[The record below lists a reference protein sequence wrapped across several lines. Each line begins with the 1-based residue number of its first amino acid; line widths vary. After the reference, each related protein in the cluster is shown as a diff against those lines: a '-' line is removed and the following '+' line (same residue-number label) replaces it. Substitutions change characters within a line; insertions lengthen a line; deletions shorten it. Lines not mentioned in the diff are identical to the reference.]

1 MKRFLTGALAASLT
15 VTAMPAAAERPPFVP
30 PAARPVAAAEQPWLS
45 KRLVSITWHDVSD
58 ANPDQRFIA
67 VRTERLIQQLS
78 WLRENGYV
86 PVTVDA
92 VLAAHRGG
100 PALPD
105 RAVLLTF
112 DDGYASF
119 YSRVYPILKAY
130 GWPAVFAPVGKWIS
144 TPSGQSVRFGDADV
158 ARDHFVTWD
167 QVREMAASGLI
178 EIASHSHDLHRGIRA
193 NPQGNS
199 EPAAAALAFDD
210 TTGGYESEAAYR
222 ARLHTDAKSIS
233 DEIGQATGTRPR
245 IWIWPYGAYSGTAV
259 SVIGQAG
266 FETTLTLDDGLA
278 TSDAVS
284 AMPRFLVAND
294 PKLEDFAG
302 AIVNREEAG
311 HLRVVHVDLD
321 YVYDPDP
328 AQVGRNLDRLVQ
340 RIADMGINTVFL
352 QAFADPE
359 GDGTIRSLYFPNRWL
374 PMRADL
380 FNRVAWQLRNRAGV
394 RIYAWMPVLGFDLDP
409 ALPRVV
415 RWDPKSGETAVDP
428 SQYRRL
434 SPFDPE
440 ARRRVGEI
448 YEDLAR
454 QAIFDGLLFHD
465 DAMLSDFEDAGPAAL
480 SAYAA
485 AGLPGSIAEIRA
497 DPDAMQRWTRFKSKA
512 LVDFTLSLT
521 GQVRAI
527 RGSDVKTARNIFAR
541 PILEP
546 ASEAWFAQNLD
557 DFLSSYDWTAP
568 MAMPLMEQVP
578 VREAGPWLDR
588 LVDAVAARPG
598 ALGRTVFEL
607 QAQDWRAKDGSPE
620 RNVDPKLLADWMRRV
635 ERRGARSF
643 GYYSDD
649 FIKGEPAIEP
659 IRPAISNAWY
669 PFK

>member
-1 MKRFLTGALAASLT
+1 MKRFLTGALAASLII
-15 VTAMPAAAERPPFVP
+15 TAIPPVSARPQFVP
-30 PAARPVAAAEQPWLS
+30 PAARPVAAAEQPWLA
-45 KRLVSITWHDVSD
+45 KRLISITWHDVSD
-58 ANPDQRFIA
+58 NNPDQQFIA

-86 PVTVDA
+86 AVSADA
-92 VLAAHRGG
+92 VLAAHKGG

-112 DDGYASF
+112 DDGYSSF
-119 YSRVYPILKAY
+119 YTRVYPILKAY

-144 TPSGQSVRFGDADV
+144 MPSGQKVRFGDTDV

-199 EPAAAALAFDD
+199 EPAAAALTYDQAS
-210 TTGGYESEAAYR
+210 GGYESETAYR
-222 ARLHTDAKSIS
+222 ARLHADARTIS
-233 DEIGQATGTRPR
+233 DEIERATGTRPR
-245 IWIWPYGAYSGTAV
+245 IWIWPYGAYSGTAL
-259 SVIGQAG
+259 SVIGEEG
-266 FETTLTLDDGLA
+266 FDATLTLDDGLA

-294 PKLEDFAG
+294 PKLEDFAA
-302 AIVNREEAG
+302 AIAEREEAG

-328 AQVGRNLDRLVQ
+328 AQMERNLGLLVQ
-340 RIADMGINTVFL
+340 RIADMGVNTVFL

-359 GDGTIRSLYFPNRWL
+359 GDGVIRSLYFPNRWL
-374 PMRADL
+374 PVRADL
-380 FNRVAWQLRNRAGV
+380 FNRAAWQLRNRAGV

-428 SQYRRL
+428 GQYRRL

-440 ARRRVGEI
+440 VKRRVGEI

-454 QAIFDGLLFHD
+454 QAIFDGVLFHD
-465 DAMLSDFEDAGPAAL
+465 DALLSDFEDASPAAL

-497 DPDAMQRWTRFKSKA
+497 DPGTMQRWTRFKSKA

-521 GQVRAI
+521 KQVRAV
-527 RGSDVKTARNIFAR
+527 RGSDVKTARNIYAR
-541 PILEP
+541 PILDP

-557 DFLSSYDWTAP
+557 DFLASYDWTAP
-568 MAMPLMEQVP
+568 MAMPFMEQVSA
-578 VREAGPWLDR
+578 RDAGPWLDR

-607 QAQDWRAKDGSPE
+607 QAQDWRARNDSPE
-620 RNVDPKLLADWMRRV
+620 RKIDAKLLADWMRRV

-643 GYYSDD
+643 GYYADD
-649 FIKGEPAIEP
+649 FIAGEPPIETV
-659 IRPAISNAWY
+659 RPAISNAWY